1 MNVTGDK
8 NYLILV
14 PRLAPAAT
22 TRQHPRA
29 ARVYPG
35 RWMYVRR
42 LAHLRL

>member
-22 TRQHPRA
+22 TRQHPACGSRISGTVDVCPPSGSSA
-29 ARVYPG
+29 A
-35 RWMYVRR
+35 
-42 LAHLRL
+42 